1 MVFLYFA
8 GYLWMKILKAI
19 NNNIVSARDENGKE
33 IVVMGRGIGFKC
45 REGDSIP
52 PEAIEKIFHM
62 DTQNETDRLKQLFSS
77 MPLEHIEV
85 TNRIIAYARKI
96 LGKRLNHSIYI
107 TLTDHISFSVL
118 RFRQNMMF
126 HNALLAE
133 MRRFYPQEY
142 SIGQY
147 ALDLIAKE
155 LGVRFP
161 DDEAASI
168 AMHIVNAEY
177 DISLGEAVDITHLI
191 AQMLRIVRDWHRRR
205 NRLRAPRRRLSG
217 RHAFIFDRR
226 SGGGLFGDPYPACDS
241 AGRVTRFFS
250 TIRRAAVL

>member
-1 MVFLYFA
+1 MQAKPNFAWLRGTVRNLVFLYFA

-77 MPLEHIEV
+77 LPLEHIEV

-107 TLTDHISFSVL
+107 TPVS
-118 RFRQNMMF
+118 
-126 HNALLAE
+126 
-133 MRRFYPQEY
+133 Y
-142 SIGQY
+142 
-147 ALDLIAKE
+147 
-155 LGVRFP
+155 
-161 DDEAASI
+161 
-168 AMHIVNAEY
+168 
-177 DISLGEAVDITHLI
+177 THLDVYKR
-191 AQMLRIVRDWHRRR
+191 QFHRRM
-205 NRLRAPRRRLSG
+205 
-217 RHAFIFDRR
+217 I
-226 SGGGLFGDPYPACDS
+226 C
-241 AGRVTRFFS
+241 AG
-250 TIRRAAVL
+250 VLP